1 VRSTHKREFAELFC
15 FKTKGMLNVSAS
27 PRRAWALFFARD
39 RALPGVAEAEPLAA
53 VRITA
58 LVLDIERYRRA
69 AHRR

>member
-1 VRSTHKREFAELFC
+1 
-15 FKTKGMLNVSAS
+15 MLNVSAS